1 LEIFSLPDS
10 GSYNSNFGNFFL
22 TNFWKLQFQFWKIL
36 GMEEI
41 GLFPAFTNQNSGI
54 NVNNWKNGA
63 LPL

>member
-1 LEIFSLPDS
+1 
-10 GSYNSNFGNFFL
+10 
-22 TNFWKLQFQFWKIL
+22 
-36 GMEEI
+36 MEEN